1 VIDLANETILPL
13 SDAPRHPLLKR
24 GRRAGRPI
32 HRATLERWRT
42 RGVGGIILET
52 AKLGGIRVTTVE
64 AIERFFDRLNTP
76 GATSDS
82 PTVHDIARAHAQA
95 ERELAAAGI

>member
-1 VIDLANETILPL
+1 MLDITHETLLPL

-42 RGVGGIILET
+42 RGVSGIVLET
-52 AKLGGIRVTTVE
+52 AKFGGIRVTTVQ
-64 AIERFFDRLNTP
+64 ALERFFDRLNTP
-76 GATSDS
+76 GSTSES
-82 PTVHDIARAHAQA
+82 PTQHDIDRAHAEA
-95 ERELAAAGI
+95 EAELQAAGI